1 MIKSYEKNHF
11 LWSEP
16 FYKNKCNR
24 LIEAYSYF
32 SIFLAFSKDMLKITF
47 DLLTLRSMDIYLH
60 HESNISLKEFI

>member
-1 MIKSYEKNHF
+1 MKNSF

-24 LIEAYSYF
+24 LIDSYF